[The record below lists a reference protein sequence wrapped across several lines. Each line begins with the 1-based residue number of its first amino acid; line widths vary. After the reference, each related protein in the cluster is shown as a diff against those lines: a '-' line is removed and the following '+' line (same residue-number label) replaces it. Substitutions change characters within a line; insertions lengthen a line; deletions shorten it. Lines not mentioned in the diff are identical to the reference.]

1 MRTIERSSQFK
12 ADYKRERKGSY
23 RTSIEPDL
31 KRVMEF
37 PVSDAPVPTHYC
49 DHALTGAMQG
59 YRDLHVRPDLLLI
72 YSRPVDKG
80 RGNRD
85 LRILRLVRLGSHSEL
100 GF

>member
-23 RTSIEPDL
+23 RTSIEEDL
-31 KRVMEF
+31 KQVIEIL
-37 PVSDAPVPTHYC
+37 VNDAPVPMHYC
-49 DHALTGAMQG
+49 DHALIGAMQG
-59 YRDLHVRPDLLLI
+59 FRDVHVHPDLLLI
-72 YSRPVDKG
+72 YSKPVNKG

-85 LRILRLVRLGSHSEL
+85 LRILQLVRLGSHSEL